1 MELFVFV
8 QENCPTC
15 EKLKE
20 QLNIFE
26 KENVSTVSYFSPF
39 NDKENFLKFGVL
51 STPVTI
57 LVDEKKEEI
66 ERFYG
71 SKNSESIKIFIEENK
86 R

>member
-15 EKLKE
+15 KKLKE

-39 NDKENFLKFGVL
+39 NDKEHFLKFGVL

-71 SKNSESIKIFIEENK
+71 SKNYESIKIFMEENK

>member
-15 EKLKE
+15 KKLKD

-26 KENVSTVSYFSPF
+26 KENMSIVSYFSPF
-39 NDKENFLKFGVL
+39 NGKESFQKFNVL

-57 LVDEKKEEI
+57 LVNDKKEEI

-71 SKNSESIKIFIEENK
+71 VKSSQSIKDFIEENK